1 MIPTSQLVNKIGKY
15 LYKHIDGADRY
26 KISGNQNDIWFTV
39 LYQVPEYSTQ
49 IGRGMK
55 YSEEVYDL
63 QLNINVTTY
72 RNKIRVNLIEVSP
85 EERTLGHFVY
95 MPEQVQQV
103 ATICNVIIQDIAKKL
118 NKVFADYN
126 FIY

>member
-15 LYKHIDGADRY
+15 LYKHIGGADRY

-39 LYQVPEYSTQ
+39 LYQIPEYSTRP
-49 IGRGMK
+49 GEGMR
-55 YSEEVYDL
+55 YSDEVYDM
-63 QLNINVTTY
+63 QININVTTY

>member
-15 LYKHIDGADRY
+15 LYKHISGADRY
-26 KISGNQNDIWFTV
+26 KVSGNINDVWFTV
-39 LYQVPEYSTQ
+39 LYQIPEYSIKPGQ
-49 IGRGMK
+49 GMR
-55 YSEEVYDL
+55 YSDEVYDMRI
-63 QLNINVTTY
+63 NINVTTY

-103 ATICNVIIQDIAKKL
+103 ATICDDIIEDIQKRL
-118 NKVFADYN
+118 NKIFEDYN